1 VRVSAGRALITGVTG
16 QDGSYLAEQLLADG
30 MNVTGVIRRDPGDTL
45 PLIEHLRGEIDL
57 IQADLGAPDALAR
70 AIVDARPEEVYHL
83 AAPTFVPDS
92 WRHPAQTFAEI
103 AGATASLLTAAHD
116 AGLGAH
122 VFVAT
127 SSEIFGSAPSSP
139 QNEDTPLRPTSPYGI
154 AKLAAHLLVG
164 VLRERDGMHVSSGI
178 TYNHESPRRPERFVS
193 RKVTR
198 AAAAISLG
206 LEQEL
211 VLGNL
216 DAVRDWCFAGD
227 VMRGARAMV
236 RHAQPGDYVL
246 ASGVGRTVRELVEV
260 AFACVDLDPAEHV
273 RVDPAL
279 VRPAEEVPLVGDPSR
294 ARATLGWEPET
305 SFEQLIGAMVE
316 ADLRELAPQRS

>member
-1 VRVSAGRALITGVTG
+1 MSAPRAVITGVTG
-16 QDGSYLAEQLLADG
+16 QDGSYLAELLLADG
-30 MNVTGVIRRDPGDTL
+30 MEVTGVIRRDPSDTL

-57 IQADLGAPDALAR
+57 VQADLGEPQTLAR
-70 AIVDARPEEVYHL
+70 AIAGARPDEVYHL

-92 WRHPAQTFAEI
+92 WKHPAETFAEI
-103 AGATASLLTAAHD
+103 AGATATVLTAARD
-116 AGLGAH
+116 AGLGAR

-127 SSEIFGSAPSSP
+127 SSEIFGNAPSSP
-139 QNEDTPLRPTSPYGI
+139 QSEETPLRPTSPYGV
-154 AKLAAHLLVG
+154 AKLAAHLLAG
-164 VLRERDGMHVSSGI
+164 ALRERDGMHVCSGI

-216 DAVRDWCFAGD
+216 DTVRDWCFAGD

-236 RHAQPGDYVL
+236 RHSEPGDYVL
-246 ASGVGRTVRELVEV
+246 ASGVGRTVRELVDV
-260 AFACVDLDPAEHV
+260 AFACVDLDAEQYV
-273 RVDPAL
+273 RVDRAL

-294 ARATLGWEPET
+294 AREVLGWEPDT

-316 ADLRELAPQRS
+316 SDLRELAPQRS